1 MKLAFQGRRILTIG
15 PTLADAA
22 SQALKGAEIREMG
35 SEGLVGDGLP
45 QCGLFDL
52 VIVDGDAVDGARL
65 IPWIEAL
72 AMQGETPPL
81 LLMGERL
88 PTRLVQAVL
97 RLSRSDLIE
106 TPFTPS
112 TFGKTVQRLL
122 QPVAA
127 SASASNCWTIMGAV
141 GGCGATML
149 AAEIAAAL
157 RARNGGG
164 DRVCLVDLN
173 LVDGAAAAY
182 LGVGANMQLSNAMA
196 AERIDAAVL
205 AAFTSQAAEGIDLLA
220 APRDPLGF
228 HNATASSVT
237 RVLDLACQAYDWV
250 IVDLP
255 RHRQPWTM
263 DVVTGSDELLLV
275 SELTVPALLS
285 TRAAAAEIEGE
296 VDVSSPR
303 IVLNRIATR
312 MFAAAPSLA
321 EAERALGRKAIAG
334 ISSDWEA
341 AAATVNLGGF
351 VRHHRPRSKIVR
363 DIDQLVER
371 VIADSGQARS
381 VAARVA

>member
-1 MKLAFQGRRILTIG
+1 MTLVFQGRRILTIG

-22 SQALKGAEIREMG
+22 CQALQGAEIREMDVRG
-35 SEGLVGDGLP
+35 FVGGGLP
-45 QCGLFDL
+45 QCNLFDL
-52 VIVDGDAVDGARL
+52 VIIDGDAVDCGGL

-72 AMQGETPPL
+72 VSQGATPPL
-81 LLMGERL
+81 LLMGARL
-88 PTRLVQAVL
+88 PTRLIQAVL

-106 TPFTPS
+106 TPFTQAAFS
-112 TFGKTVQRLL
+112 ETVQRLL
-122 QPVAA
+122 QPAA
-127 SASASNCWTIMGAV
+127 TSATTSNCWTVMGAV

-157 RARNGGG
+157 RARNAG

-182 LGVGANMQLSNAMA
+182 LGVSANMHLSSAIA

-228 HNATASSVT
+228 HNATASSII
-237 RVLDLACQAYDWV
+237 RVLDLACQTYDWV

-255 RHRQPWTM
+255 RHRQPWTI
-263 DVVTGSDELLLV
+263 DVVTGSDELLIV

-285 TRAAAAEIEGE
+285 TRATAAELE
-296 VDVSSPR
+296 DATDAPSPR

-321 EAERALGRKAIAG
+321 EAERALGCKAIAG

-351 VRHHRPRSKIVR
+351 IRRHRPRSKIVR
-363 DIDQLVER
+363 DVDQLVAR

-381 VAARVA
+381 VAERVA